1 MIIYVHIYIYMC
13 RNSHSHIETL
23 SWMKWVCKSRIWF
36 LMFRDLKLMVSW
48 VPTHFEAAIAK
59 ARWAPPCCWKMASW
73 KWRSRKRSVT
83 PNSKSEWWLA
93 KPQVVGWAH
102 MAGDSGNLGHGQN
115 NGLAYINPN
124 PKHPGIRRFMMVQE
138 KQYNIWIGG
147 LQHFWHLECLRC
159 AVASWRHAR
168 VWTFQ
173 RCRLTALR

>member
-1 MIIYVHIYIYMC
+1 M
-13 RNSHSHIETL
+13 SL
-23 SWMKWVCKSRIWF
+23 QKSY
-36 LMFRDLKLMVSW
+36 LMLRDLKLMVSW

-83 PNSKSEWWLA
+83 PSSKSEWWLA
-93 KPQVVGWAH
+93 NLKSSVGPTW
-102 MAGDSGNLGHGQN
+102 LGTVETLATGKTMDWHISTRTPN
-115 NGLAYINPN
+115 IPELDASWWYKKNNTTNGLED
-124 PKHPGIRRFMMVQE
+124 F
-138 KQYNIWIGG
+138 NIWTWATC
-147 LQHFWHLECLRC
+147 WHLECLRC